1 MAKKQLKEKSIE
13 ETLWESA
20 NKLRGSVEPS
30 EYKHVVL
37 SLIFLKYAYDRF
49 VERRD
54 ELIADGKSAFVDQAV
69 FYNARNVFYL
79 NEISRWDYLIE
90 NAKQNDIAIKIDAA
104 LAQVEK
110 DNPSLRGALP
120 SNYYSSLGLD
130 RTKLASLLDVIGKID
145 TLKDKEHDLIGRVY
159 EYFLGKFAIAEGKG
173 KGEYYTPKTIV
184 NLIAEMIQ
192 PYRGKIYDPCC
203 GSGGMFVQSMKFIEA
218 HHGNRKDISVYGQ
231 EYTNTTYKLAK
242 MNLAIRGIACNLGE
256 KAADTFHDDQHKDLK
271 ADFIMANPPFNQK
284 DWRADNELTKDPR
297 WQGYD
302 VPPTSNANYGWILN
316 IVSKLSANGMA
327 GFLLA
332 NGALSGDGTE
342 LNIRRQLLKNHLVE
356 AIVILPRNMFYST
369 DISVTLWILARNR
382 KARTVEQN
390 GELVKYRDRE
400 DEVLFID
407 LRQWGEP
414 FEKKY
419 IQFSQEQ
426 IARIAENFHNWQR
439 EGYEQTYRN
448 VPEYCYSATLDE
460 IEAKGWSLV
469 PSKYIEFVNRDE
481 TVDFEARMTELRNEL
496 NRLLQA
502 ETESRR
508 ELAKVFADLGYPLD
522 VPQQNDAAHEQK

>member
-1 MAKKQLKEKSIE
+1 MAKKQQKEKSIE

-49 VERRD
+49 LERRN
-54 ELIADGKSAFVDQAV
+54 ELIADHQEVFVGQPV
-69 FYNARNVFYL
+69 FYNAKNVFYL
-79 NEISRWDYLIE
+79 NEISRWDYLME
-90 NAKQNDIAIKIDAA
+90 NAKQNDIAIKIDMA

-110 DNPSLRGALP
+110 DNPSLKGALP
-120 SNYYSSLGLD
+120 SNYYSGLGLD
-130 RTKLASLLDVIGKID
+130 RTKLASLLDVIGTID
-145 TLKDKEHDLIGRVY
+145 TQKDKEHDLIGRVY

-192 PYRGKIYDPCC
+192 PYRGKIYD
-203 GSGGMFVQSMKFIEA
+203 
-218 HHGNRKDISVYGQ
+218 ISVYGQ

-256 KAADTFHDDQHKDLK
+256 RAADTFHDDQHNDLK

-284 DWRADNELTKDPR
+284 SWRAENELTGDPR
-297 WQGYD
+297 WQGYE

-369 DISVTLWILARNR
+369 DISVTLWILAGNR

-390 GELVKYRDRE
+390 GELVKYRNRE
-400 DEVLFID
+400 NEVLFID

-426 IARIAENFHNWQR
+426 IAQIAENFHNWQR
-439 EGYEQTYRN
+439 EGYEQTYQN
-448 VPEYCYSATLDE
+448 VPEYCYSATLEE

-469 PSKYIEFVNRDE
+469 PSKYIEFKNRDE
-481 TVDFEARMTELRNEL
+481 GIDFETQMKQ
-496 NRLLQA
+496 LQS
-502 ETESRR
+502 EMR
-508 ELAKVFADLGYPLD
+508 ELFRQEEESKRELSNLFKELGYGL
-522 VPQQNDAAHEQK
+522 E

>member
-1 MAKKQLKEKSIE
+1 MAKKLRKEKSVE

-37 SLIFLKYAYDRF
+37 SLIFLKYAFDRF

-54 ELIADGKSAFVDQAV
+54 ELIADGKELFVDQPV
-69 FYNARNVFYL
+69 FYNAKNVFYL
-79 NEISRWDYLIE
+79 NEISRWDYLME

-110 DNPSLRGALP
+110 DNPPLKGALP
-120 SNYYSSLGLD
+120 SNYYSGLGLD
-130 RTKLASLLDVIGKID
+130 YTKLASLLDVIGTID
-145 TLKDKEHDLIGRVY
+145 TQKDKEHDLIGRVY
-159 EYFLGKFAIAEGKG
+159 EYFLGKFAITEGKG

-218 HHGNRKDISVYGQ
+218 HHGNRKNISVYGQ

-256 KAADTFHDDQHKDLK
+256 KATDTFHDDQHKDLK

-284 DWRADNELTKDPR
+284 DWRTATELTGDPR

-369 DISVTLWILARNR
+369 DISVTLWILAGNR

-390 GELVKYRDRE
+390 GELVKYRNRE
-400 DEVLFID
+400 NEVLFID

-426 IARIAENFHNWQR
+426 IARIADNFHNWQR
-439 EGYEQTYRN
+439 EGHEQTYHN
-448 VPEYCYSATLDE
+448 VPEYCYSATLEE

-469 PSKYIEFVNRDE
+469 PSKYIEFKNRDE
-481 TVDFEARMTELRNEL
+481 GIDFETQMKQ
-496 NRLLQA
+496 LQS
-502 ETESRR
+502 EMR
-508 ELAKVFADLGYPLD
+508 ELFRQEEESKRELSNLFKELGYGL
-522 VPQQNDAAHEQK
+522 EE

>member
-1 MAKKQLKEKSIE
+1 MKLFIVNYMDKKQLKEKSIE

-49 VERRD
+49 VERRN
-54 ELIADGKSAFVDQAV
+54 ELIADHKEAFVDQPV
-69 FYNARNVFYL
+69 FYNAKNVFYL
-79 NEISRWDYLIE
+79 NEISRWDYLME

-110 DNPSLRGALP
+110 DNLTLKGALP
-120 SNYYSSLGLD
+120 SNYYSGLGLD

-145 TLKDKEHDLIGRVY
+145 TQKDKEHDLIGRVY

-218 HHGNRKDISVYGQ
+218 HHGNRKDVSVYGQ

-256 KAADTFHDDQHKDLK
+256 RAADTFHDDQHKDLK

-284 DWRADNELTKDPR
+284 SWRAENELTNDPR

-369 DISVTLWILARNR
+369 DISVTLWILAGNR

-390 GELVKYRDRE
+390 GELVKYRNRE
-400 DEVLFID
+400 NEVLFID

-426 IARIAENFHNWQR
+426 IAQIAENFHNWQR
-439 EGYEQTYRN
+439 EAHEQTYHN
-448 VPEYCYSATLDE
+448 VPEYCYSATLEE

-469 PSKYIEFVNRDE
+469 PSKYIEFKNRDE
-481 TVDFEARMTELRNEL
+481 GIDFDSQMK
-496 NRLLQA
+496 RLQG
-502 ETESRR
+502 EMR
-508 ELAKVFADLGYPLD
+508 ELLRQEEESKRELSNLFKELGYGL
-522 VPQQNDAAHEQK
+522 EG

>member
-1 MAKKQLKEKSIE
+1 M
-13 ETLWESA
+13 
-20 NKLRGSVEPS
+20 
-30 EYKHVVL
+30 
-37 SLIFLKYAYDRF
+37 
-49 VERRD
+49 
-54 ELIADGKSAFVDQAV
+54 
-69 FYNARNVFYL
+69 
-79 NEISRWDYLIE
+79 
-90 NAKQNDIAIKIDAA
+90 
-104 LAQVEK
+104 
-110 DNPSLRGALP
+110 
-120 SNYYSSLGLD
+120 
-130 RTKLASLLDVIGKID
+130 IGKID

-342 LNIRRQLLKNHLVE
+342 LSIRRQLLKNHLVE

-390 GELVKYRDRE
+390 GELVKYRERE
-400 DEVLFID
+400 NEVLFVD

-481 TVDFEARMTELRNEL
+481 TVDFEPRMTELRNEL

-508 ELAKVFADLGYPLD
+508 ELAKVFTDLGFPLD
-522 VPQQNDAAHEQK
+522 VPQQNDAAHE

>member
-1 MAKKQLKEKSIE
+1 M
-13 ETLWESA
+13 
-20 NKLRGSVEPS
+20 
-30 EYKHVVL
+30 
-37 SLIFLKYAYDRF
+37 
-49 VERRD
+49 
-54 ELIADGKSAFVDQAV
+54 
-69 FYNARNVFYL
+69 
-79 NEISRWDYLIE
+79 
-90 NAKQNDIAIKIDAA
+90 
-104 LAQVEK
+104 
-110 DNPSLRGALP
+110 
-120 SNYYSSLGLD
+120 
-130 RTKLASLLDVIGKID
+130 IGKID
-145 TLKDKEHDLIGRVY
+145 TLKDKGHDLIGRVD
-159 EYFLGKFAIAEGKG
+159 EYFLVKFAIAEGKG

-184 NLIAEMIQ
+184 NLIAEIIQ

-390 GELVKYRDRE
+390 GELVKYRERE
-400 DEVLFID
+400 NEVLFVD

-426 IARIAENFHNWQR
+426 IARIAGNFHNWQR

-481 TVDFEARMTELRNEL
+481 TVDFETRMTELRNEL

-508 ELAKVFADLGYPLD
+508 VLAKVFTDLGYPLD
-522 VPQQNDAAHEQK
+522 VSQQNDAAHEQK

>member
-1 MAKKQLKEKSIE
+1 
-13 ETLWESA
+13 
-20 NKLRGSVEPS
+20 
-30 EYKHVVL
+30 
-37 SLIFLKYAYDRF
+37 
-49 VERRD
+49 
-54 ELIADGKSAFVDQAV
+54 
-69 FYNARNVFYL
+69 
-79 NEISRWDYLIE
+79 
-90 NAKQNDIAIKIDAA
+90 
-104 LAQVEK
+104 
-110 DNPSLRGALP
+110 
-120 SNYYSSLGLD
+120 
-130 RTKLASLLDVIGKID
+130 
-145 TLKDKEHDLIGRVY
+145 
-159 EYFLGKFAIAEGKG
+159 
-173 KGEYYTPKTIV
+173 
-184 NLIAEMIQ
+184 
-192 PYRGKIYDPCC
+192 
-203 GSGGMFVQSMKFIEA
+203 
-218 HHGNRKDISVYGQ
+218 
-231 EYTNTTYKLAK
+231 

-390 GELVKYRDRE
+390 GELVKYRERE
-400 DEVLFID
+400 NEVLFVD

-439 EGYEQTYRN
+439 EGCEQTYRN

-481 TVDFEARMTELRNEL
+481 TVDFGTRMTELRNEL

-508 ELAKVFADLGYPLD
+508 ELAKVFTALGFPLD

>member
-13 ETLWESA
+13 ENLWDSA

-49 VERRD
+49 VERRN
-54 ELIADGKSAFVDQAV
+54 ELIADGKEAFVEQPV
-69 FYNARNVFYL
+69 FYNAKNVFYL

-110 DNPSLRGALP
+110 DNPTLKGALP

-145 TLKDKEHDLIGRVY
+145 TQKNKEHDLIGRVY

-218 HHGNRKDISVYGQ
+218 HHGNKKDISVYGQ

-284 DWRADNELTKDPR
+284 AWRADNELTNDPR
-297 WQGYD
+297 WHGYE

-369 DISVTLWILARNR
+369 DISVTLWILAGNR

-390 GELVKYRDRE
+390 GELVNYRNRE
-400 DEVLFID
+400 NEVLFID

-419 IQFSQEQ
+419 IQFSEEQ
-426 IARIAENFHNWQR
+426 ITQIAENFHNWQR
-439 EGYEQTYRN
+439 EGHEQTYRN
-448 VPEYCYSATLDE
+448 VPEYCYSATLEE

-469 PSKYIEFVNRDE
+469 PSKYIEFKNRDE
-481 TVDFEARMTELRNEL
+481 GIDFDTKMTQLQSEMQELLRKEEESKKEL
-496 NRLLQA
+496 LNLFK
-502 ETESRR
+502 E
-508 ELAKVFADLGYPLD
+508 LGYGL
-522 VPQQNDAAHEQK
+522 E

>member
-1 MAKKQLKEKSIE
+1 
-13 ETLWESA
+13 
-20 NKLRGSVEPS
+20 
-30 EYKHVVL
+30 
-37 SLIFLKYAYDRF
+37 
-49 VERRD
+49 
-54 ELIADGKSAFVDQAV
+54 
-69 FYNARNVFYL
+69 
-79 NEISRWDYLIE
+79 
-90 NAKQNDIAIKIDAA
+90 
-104 LAQVEK
+104 
-110 DNPSLRGALP
+110 
-120 SNYYSSLGLD
+120 
-130 RTKLASLLDVIGKID
+130 
-145 TLKDKEHDLIGRVY
+145 
-159 EYFLGKFAIAEGKG
+159 
-173 KGEYYTPKTIV
+173 
-184 NLIAEMIQ
+184 
-192 PYRGKIYDPCC
+192 
-203 GSGGMFVQSMKFIEA
+203 MKFIEA

-284 DWRADNELTKDPR
+284 DWRADNELAKDSR

-332 NGALSGDGTE
+332 NGALSDDGTE

-400 DEVLFID
+400 NEVLFVD

-481 TVDFEARMTELRNEL
+481 TVDFEIRMTELRNEL

-508 ELAKVFADLGYPLD
+508 ELAKVFTDLGLSLI
-522 VPQQNDAAHEQK
+522 HI

>member
-1 MAKKQLKEKSIE
+1 MAKKLRKEKSVE

-37 SLIFLKYAYDRF
+37 SLIFLKYAFDRF

-54 ELIADGKSAFVDQAV
+54 ELIADGKELFVDQPV
-69 FYNARNVFYL
+69 FYNAKNVFYL
-79 NEISRWDYLIE
+79 NEISRWDYLME

-110 DNPSLRGALP
+110 DNPPLKGALP
-120 SNYYSSLGLD
+120 SNYYSGLGLD
-130 RTKLASLLDVIGKID
+130 HTKLASLLDVIGTID
-145 TLKDKEHDLIGRVY
+145 TQKDKEHDLIGRVY

-218 HHGNRKDISVYGQ
+218 HHGNRKNISVYGQ

-256 KAADTFHDDQHKDLK
+256 KATDTFHDDQHKDLK

-284 DWRADNELTKDPR
+284 DWRTATELTGDPR

-369 DISVTLWILARNR
+369 DISVTLWILAGNR

-390 GELVKYRDRE
+390 GELVKYRNRE
-400 DEVLFID
+400 NEVLFID

-426 IARIAENFHNWQR
+426 IARIADNFHNWQR
-439 EGYEQTYRN
+439 EGHEQTYHN
-448 VPEYCYSATLDE
+448 VPEYCYSATLEE

-469 PSKYIEFVNRDE
+469 PSKYIEFKNRDE
-481 TVDFEARMTELRNEL
+481 GIDFETQMKQ
-496 NRLLQA
+496 LQS
-502 ETESRR
+502 EMR
-508 ELAKVFADLGYPLD
+508 ELFRQEEESKRELSNLFKELGYGL
-522 VPQQNDAAHEQK
+522 EE

>member
-1 MAKKQLKEKSIE
+1 MAKKQQKDKGME

-37 SLIFLKYAYDRF
+37 SLIFLKYANDRF
-49 VERRD
+49 EERRN
-54 ELIADGKSAFVDQAV
+54 ELIAEGKGAFADNAV
-69 FYNARNVFYL
+69 FYNAKNVFYL
-79 NEISRWDYLIE
+79 DEKSRWSYIME
-90 NAKQNDIAIKIDAA
+90 NAKQNDIAIKIDKA
-104 LAQVEK
+104 LATVEENNTTLK
-110 DNPSLRGALP
+110 GALP
-120 SNYYSSLGLD
+120 SNYYSGLGLD
-130 RTKLASLLDVIGKID
+130 RSKLSALLDEINKID
-145 TLKDKEHDLIGRVY
+145 TLKDPENDLIGRVY

-218 HHGNRKDISVYGQ
+218 HHGNRRDISVYGR

-242 MNLAIRGIACNLGE
+242 MNLAIRGIANNLGE
-256 KAADTFHDDQHKDLK
+256 QAADTFHNDQHKDLK

-284 DWRADNELTKDPR
+284 AWRADAELKDDPR

-316 IVSKLSANGMA
+316 MVSKLSSNGMA

-332 NGALSGDGTE
+332 NGALSGDGAE
-342 LNIRRQLLKNHLVE
+342 LNIRRQLLQNPLVE

-369 DISVTLWILARNR
+369 DISVTLWILAGKQHR
-382 KARTVEQN
+382 KAHVVEQN
-390 GELVKYRDRE
+390 GEMVKYRNRE
-400 DEVLFID
+400 NEVLFID

-439 EGYEQTYRN
+439 EGYEKTYQD
-448 VPEYCYSATLDE
+448 VPEYCYSARLNE
-460 IEAKGWSLV
+460 IEQKGWSLV
-469 PSKYIEFVNRDE
+469 PSKYIAFKNRDE
-481 TVDFEARMTELRNEL
+481 GIDFDAKMKQ
-496 NRLLQA
+496 LQG
-502 ETESRR
+502 EMR
-508 ELAKVFADLGYPLD
+508 ELLRQEESKKELKALFDSLGYTL
-522 VPQQNDAAHEQK
+522 E